1 MEVVR
6 RVQSMH
12 EICRKARV
20 RGRRVGLVPTMGALH
35 AGHLSLIRRTKEL
48 SDILVVSVFVNPTQ
62 FGPGEDFQS
71 YPRDFA
77 ADVDLCIAEKVD
89 YVFAPE
95 ANEMYPPGAQ
105 TFVEVT
111 DLTQEF
117 EGASRPGHFR
127 GVATVV
133 MKLFQIVQPTIAGFG
148 QKDAQ
153 QAVVIERM
161 VKDLMLGVEILV
173 LPTVRDEDGLALSS
187 RNRYLTSE
195 QRQAAL
201 AIPRALAKAKE
212 IIAGGERHADKVVA
226 AVREL
231 LEAEESVVVD
241 YIELVDRERFEYVE
255 HVGGEMLLI
264 VAAKVGGTRLL
275 DNINLRA

>member
-1 MEVVR
+1 
-6 RVQSMH
+6 MH

-48 SDILVVSVFVNPTQ
+48 CDILVVSIFVNPTQ
-62 FGPGEDFQS
+62 FGPGEDLQS

-77 ADVDLCIAEKVD
+77 GDVDLCIAEKVD

-95 ANEMYPPGAQ
+95 VAEMYPPGAQ

-111 DLTQEF
+111 DITQEF

-133 MKLFQIVQPTIAGFG
+133 TKLFQIVQPTLAGFG

-153 QAVVIERM
+153 QVAVIERM

-187 RNRYLTSE
+187 RNRYLTAE
-195 QRQAAL
+195 QRRAAL
-201 AIPRALAKAKE
+201 AIPRALARGKE
-212 IIAGGERHADKVVA
+212 VIADGERHADKVVA
-226 AVREL
+226 AVREV
-231 LEAEESVVVD
+231 LEAEESVTVD
-241 YIELVDRERFEYVE
+241 YAELVDRDRFEYVE
-255 HVGGEMLLI
+255 HVSGEMLLI
-264 VAAKVGGTRLL
+264 VAAKVGDTRLL
-275 DNINLRA
+275 DNIILRA